1 MVRKSTVSVAALAA
15 LTGTFG
21 STAAY
26 GQVEEIVVTATKRVQ
41 TTQDAPVTV
50 TALGSAQL
58 EDLRISNFTD
68 YLQQLPN
75 VTAQG
80 RGPGQQLITVRGL
93 GSSAFPVYLSGAN
106 GKTPNVALY
115 LDEQPVTMPG
125 RNLDVYATD
134 LERIE
139 VLPGPQGTLFGA
151 SSQAGTVRLI
161 TKKPVMN
168 QWQAGFSATV
178 STTKDGEMSN
188 KQEAYINAP
197 VVEDKLAFRLA
208 LFNDSQGGYIDNVA
222 GTKTLDPSVNPR
234 FNPGRTGFQAGA
246 DLSDVEFLEASN
258 TEYVEDDFNDA
269 LYRGLRLS
277 GKWFITDQWDLEV
290 VHMRQ
295 NLDADGVFDYDPAVG
310 DLDVQRFSSDELNEK
325 WHNTAWTL
333 TGRLNFLEVVYTGG
347 YLDRNVD
354 QVVDYTGYANVG
366 PYIPYYICD
375 LAVTYPDAGVDPS
388 GTCQAP
394 NLGAQNLQDIT
405 KNTHELRFNTPDE
418 YRLKATFGVFYDDL
432 KLKDRGNFQY
442 FGSQFVLD
450 KEGRRGFAQNAPLPG
465 ATTID
470 PNPRDPGV
478 AFFNDITRTEEQIAV
493 FGEAT
498 FEVVPGLWD
507 VTFGARWF
515 DIDVSLVGSSN
526 FAFGNLAGDG
536 GDSDSGNNLD
546 ETLAGFRPAE
556 EKDVIFKAGTTFT
569 PTEDLLFFFTWSQG
583 FRPGG
588 LNRGCAPGSTTNT
601 VPCAFETDEL
611 TNYELGWKIDL
622 FDRNVRFNGAAF
634 FMKWDNIQ
642 ASVFAPEVVGSNLTF
657 NDNAADAEIWGLEGD
672 LTWAV
677 TTGLTVSSAF
687 TYLNTEL
694 TDLAETGSIAIAP
707 VGSELST
714 APDFQGNI
722 RARYTWFMGD
732 YQLHAQTQ
740 VNYSSSAFSDIVLAE
755 RRKMDDYATWNLS
768 AGIRKDRWRAE
779 LFAQNL
785 TDTRAELFIST
796 QDDIPRIFTNRP
808 RTWGLRVGYDF

>member
-1 MVRKSTVSVAALAA
+1 MIKKRTISLAALAA

-21 STAAY
+21 SGTAY

-41 TTQDAPVTV
+41 TTQDVPVTV
-50 TALGSAQL
+50 TALGAAQL
-58 EDLRISNFTD
+58 QDLRISSFTD

-80 RGPGQQLITVRGL
+80 RGPGQQIITVRGL
-93 GSSAFPVYLSGAN
+93 GSSSFPVFLSGAN

-168 QWQAGFSATV
+168 QWQAGFSASV

-197 VVEDKLAFRLA
+197 VVEDTLAFRLA
-208 LFNDSQGGYIDNVA
+208 LFNDAQGGYIDNVA
-222 GTKTLDPSVNPR
+222 GTKALDPSVNPR
-234 FNPGRTGFQAGA
+234 FLPGSEWQGDD

-258 TEYVEDDFNDA
+258 TDLVEEDFNDA

-277 GKWFITDQWDLEV
+277 GKWFINDAWDLEV
-290 VHMRQ
+290 THMRQ

-310 DLDVQRFSSDELNEK
+310 DLDVRRYTADELDEK

-333 TGRLNFLEVVYTGG
+333 TGRLAFLEMVYTGG
-347 YLDRNVD
+347 YLDRDVD
-354 QVVDYTGYANVG
+354 QSIDYTGYANVG

-375 LAVTYPDAGVDPS
+375 LAVSYPEAGQDPS
-388 GTCQAP
+388 GTCQPP
-394 NLGAQNLQDIT
+394 NLNTHNVQSVRKQ
-405 KNTHELRFNTPDE
+405 THELRFNTPED
-418 YRLKATFGVFYDDL
+418 YRLKATFGAFYDHL
-432 KLKDRGNFQY
+432 KLEDLGDFGY
-442 FGSQFVLD
+442 YGSQYVLD
-450 KEGRRGFAQNAPLPG
+450 REGRRGFARNAPLPG
-465 ATTID
+465 ATTIN

-478 AFFNDITRTEEQIAV
+478 VFFNDVTRTEEQIAV

-507 VTFGARWF
+507 VSFGARWF
-515 DIDVSLVGSSN
+515 DIDVDLRGSSN
-526 FAFGNLAGDG
+526 TGYGNLAGDA
-536 GDSDSGNNLD
+536 GDSDNGNNLD
-546 ETLAGFRPAE
+546 QRLAAFRPAE
-556 EKDVIFKAGTTFT
+556 EQDVIFKAGTTFT
-569 PTEDLLFFFTWSQG
+569 PTDNLLFFFTWSQG

-588 LNRGCAPGSTTNT
+588 LNRGCSPDTE
-601 VPCAFETDEL
+601 VPCTYATDEL

-622 FDRNVRFNGAAF
+622 FDRTVRFNGAAF
-634 FMKWDNIQ
+634 FMDWEKVQ
-642 ASVFAPEVVGSNLTF
+642 ASVFAPEIVGSNLNF
-657 NDNAADAEIWGLEGD
+657 NDNAADAEVWGVEGD

-677 TTGLTVSSAF
+677 THGLTLSGAF
-687 TYLNTEL
+687 TYLDTEI
-694 TDLAETGSIAIAP
+694 TALADTGSIAIAP
-707 VGSELST
+707 VGSDLST
-714 APDFQGNI
+714 APNFQGNM
-722 RARYTWFMGD
+722 RARYTWFVGD

-740 VNYSSSAFSDIVLAE
+740 VTYASSAYSDIVVAE

-768 AGIRKDRWRAE
+768 AGVRKDRWRAE

-796 QDDIPRIFTNRP
+796 QDDSPRIFTNRP